1 MLLAVSEEAKTGLSR
16 AQNIFMPANINS
28 LVILDPVLGKSWII
42 KVSVKVTYQA
52 IAVSFLFHVYQTS
65 CMAMV
70 ALNVLSLLFVHG
82 ALPKKSTVSLK
93 IYVVCKCL
101 IPRIARGLE
110 TIPPDCRS
118 IPSSLL
124 WTQMVRKKHDKGKP
138 RLHCL
143 LLSLSLISIAPTSF
157 FWLA

>member
-1 MLLAVSEEAKTGLSR
+1 
-16 AQNIFMPANINS
+16 MPANINS
-28 LVILDPVLGKSWII
+28 IVILDPVLVKSWIS

-52 IAVSFLFHVYQTS
+52 IAVSFLFRVYQTS

-93 IYVVCKCL
+93 IYVVCL
-101 IPRIARGLE
+101 RLSASIPRIARGLE
-110 TIPPDCRS
+110 TISPDCRS

-124 WTQMVRKKHDKGKP
+124 WTQMGRKNMTKESPG
-138 RLHCL
+138 
-143 LLSLSLISIAPTSF
+143 SIAYFSVSPWSQSPRHPSF
-157 FWLA
+157 DWCNDFKRPEGFYG